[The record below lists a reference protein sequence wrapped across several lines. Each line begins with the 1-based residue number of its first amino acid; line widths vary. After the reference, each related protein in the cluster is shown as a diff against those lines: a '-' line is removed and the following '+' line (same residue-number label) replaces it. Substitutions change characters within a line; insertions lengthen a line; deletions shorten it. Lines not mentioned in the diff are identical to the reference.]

1 MRKYGVAILLLLSVS
16 ALAVGCQKK
25 GGSAKDN
32 TGVATEF
39 RQTNLATD
47 PLPEFTK
54 EVLVFKTFPPE
65 GSRTNLFLHDA
76 KGDRPYL
83 PKDYYYVPAANK
95 NDVKPALLPN
105 VLLVQKGSV
114 LAFFNTINR
123 QMTPLKDVTVPAY
136 ATVIALNSMT
146 NDDVLIVLIDKDQ
159 LSRTPHSSVVYQV
172 NRNAVLAKRITN
184 PLQDNL
190 ATTSNRFPIASVLYD
205 GVNNR
210 ILQFMY
216 QENGGYTGIQ
226 SFDLD
231 TDGHAELFFP
241 ELSNV
246 DVTHSYLTVY
256 SLDNSKNVIGIIDP
270 MVKNLALN
278 LRTVPEYKK
287 TEKSSFMTYSYL
299 GKGRLVG
306 LEYMQDNSTQ
316 FIMFQEQQ
324 NDEYK
329 PIHTV
334 SLPYTFVKEGGDG
347 NLYLVLSSPELL
359 QTRIAQYDTLS
370 NRFTGMLR
378 VPGLSSGEIE
388 FLK

>member
-1 MRKYGVAILLLLSVS
+1 MKKFFVFCAVMLVA
-16 ALAVGCQKK
+16 AGCQK
-25 GGSAKDN
+25 GGGGTKQVGEN
-32 TGVATEF
+32 GQPPTEF

-83 PKDYYYVPAANK
+83 PKGYYYVPAANK
-95 NDVKPALLPN
+95 DDVKPALLPN
-105 VLLVQKGSV
+105 ALLVQKGSA
-114 LAFFNTINR
+114 LAFFNTLNR

-146 NDDVLIVLIDKDQ
+146 SDDVLIALIDKDQ

-172 NRNAVLAKRITN
+172 NRDTVSAKRIAN
-184 PLQDNL
+184 PLPDNL
-190 ATTSNRFPIASVLYD
+190 TATSNRFPIASVLYD

-210 ILQFMY
+210 ILQFIY

-231 TDGHAELFFP
+231 TGSQTELMFP

-256 SLDNSKNVIGIIDP
+256 SSDNSKNTIGIIDP
-270 MVKNLALN
+270 MAKKLALSS
-278 LRTVPEYKK
+278 RIVPKYKK

-299 GKGRLVG
+299 GKGYLVG

-316 FIMFQEQQ
+316 FTMFQEQQ
-324 NDEYK
+324 NDDYK
-329 PIHTV
+329 PIHAV
-334 SLPYTFVKEGGDG
+334 SLPYTFVKAGNDG
-347 NLYLVLSSPELL
+347 NLYLVLSSPELM
-359 QTRIAQYDTLS
+359 QARIAQYDVLS
-370 NRFTGMLR
+370 NRFTGMLS
-378 VPGLSSGEIE
+378 VPGLSSGEME